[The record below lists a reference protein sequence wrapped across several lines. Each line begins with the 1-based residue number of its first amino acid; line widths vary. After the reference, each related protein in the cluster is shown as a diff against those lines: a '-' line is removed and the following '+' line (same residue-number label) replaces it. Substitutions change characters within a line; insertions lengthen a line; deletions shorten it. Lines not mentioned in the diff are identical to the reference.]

1 MSASGQDAEQAVAPA
16 EDEGEIRV
24 RALDFAQPNKF
35 TPELRRRISS
45 ALSPACAALAVNLSS
60 ELKVDVE
67 LELEAL
73 TQHTWAAARAGLPAD
88 SVAVAV
94 QIDATDAQLLLSI
107 ELPWVMQALECLLGG
122 EAARAPAVRH
132 LTDLDRTLVQG
143 LIDLVVGELSN
154 AWTELGGVGGA
165 PLSRGEIDIEGD
177 AGLLVAPSEPTL
189 TVSLASTMDGAKAGV
204 SLLLPWFSF
213 APLAESA
220 ASASGG
226 RGVVSSPHA
235 AREAEDLRRGLV
247 SAQVLVR
254 AEVGS
259 VQMPIERMLEL
270 VPGTLVQLDD
280 RAEAGVRLYAE
291 EVSVAHGRP
300 GRSGVRR
307 AVKVEVTGEPPRR
320 AETYAKLGRTE
331 LERARAWVGG
341 LAAGSERPPIL
352 HSIFVRVWAELGR
365 THLSLGEALELSVGT
380 VVELDQAAEDRVE
393 LFANG
398 LCFASG
404 RLVVTGEGA
413 WGVQLE
419 QLT

>member
-1 MSASGQDAEQAVAPA
+1 MSASSQDAEQVAAAPA
-16 EDEGEIRV
+16 SDEGEIRV

-45 ALSPACAALAVNLSS
+45 ALSPACAALAVNLAS

-67 LELEAL
+67 LELEQL

-94 QIDATDAQLLLSI
+94 QIDATDAQMLLSI

-122 EAARAPAVRH
+122 EAARAPAARH

-154 AWTELGGVGGA
+154 AWTELGGA
-165 PLSRGEIDIEGD
+165 PLRRGEIDVEGD

-189 TVSLASTMDGAKAGV
+189 TVSLASTMDGAEAGV

-220 ASASGG
+220 ASAPGG
-226 RGVVSSPHA
+226 RGVISPHA

-247 SAQVLVR
+247 SAQVLAR

-280 RAEAGVRLYAE
+280 RAEDGVRLFAE
-291 EVSVAHGRP
+291 EISVGRGRP

-307 AVKVEVTGEPPRR
+307 AVKVEVTGEPPAR

-341 LAAGSERPPIL
+341 LADANERPAIL

-365 THLSLGEALELSVGT
+365 THVSLGEALELSVGT
-380 VVELDQAAEDRVE
+380 VVELDQAADSPVE